1 MSTKQTSGKS
11 STPKSLTI
19 TIAEGENGWVFV
31 LDGFGDYRGVNEA
44 MGLRTRLKFTLEWAK
59 TDVSIE
65 RLQVRSVNGE
75 WIDGID
81 RPTR

>member
-1 MSTKQTSGKS
+1 MY
-11 STPKSLTI
+11 
-19 TIAEGENGWVFV
+19 
-31 LDGFGDYRGVNEA
+31 GDVRGVNEIL
-44 MGLRTRLKFTLEWAK
+44 GLRTRLKFSLQWAK